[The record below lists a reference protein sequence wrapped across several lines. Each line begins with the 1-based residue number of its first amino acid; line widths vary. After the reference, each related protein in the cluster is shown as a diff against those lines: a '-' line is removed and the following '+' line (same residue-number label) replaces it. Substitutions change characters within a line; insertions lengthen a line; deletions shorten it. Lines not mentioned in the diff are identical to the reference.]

1 VAVLAFCKAEGVAV
15 ETLEA
20 PAVVGATVPRDQVV
34 VLFGATGDLARRK
47 LLPGIFH
54 LFQAGLMP
62 ERFALVGAARGELSG
77 EEFIELAHEAICGSG
92 RRPVSDESWERFAG
106 SLDFASL
113 GDGFDELS
121 ATVERA
127 RQELH
132 EAALLHYLSLPPAAT
147 AGVIEGLG
155 RAGLGDGARVIMEK
169 PFGRDLASAR
179 ELDALVHSV
188 FDEEQVFRIDHYIGR
203 EAVQNLLAMRF
214 ANGMF
219 EPVWNRNHIDHV
231 QIDVPETLSIEMRGG
246 FYEETGAFRD
256 MIVTHLFQVLSFVAM
271 EPPVSL
277 SAKSLMVE
285 REKVFDSMKVL
296 RPGDVVRGQYV
307 GYRDEPGVA
316 PDSDTETFVALRAF
330 VDNWRWEGVPFFLR
344 SGKRLAETHHM
355 LTIAFSEPPRRMFP
369 IDCGHVA
376 EQFGHD
382 HLTFELGEPGSIS
395 ASFLAKV
402 PGPNMQLGEAHMRF
416 SYADSFGGPA
426 QALDAYERLIH
437 DVMLGDRTLFTTSAA
452 IERLWEIADPIVR
465 EPPSVELYE
474 PGSWGPPSAGDLLAP
489 HRWHMP
495 HDHP

>member
-1 VAVLAFCKAEGVAV
+1 MAV
-15 ETLEA
+15 EAPQA
-20 PAVVGATVPRDQVV
+20 PAISAPSIPRDQVV

-62 ERFALVGAARGELSG
+62 ERFALVGAARGELLR
-77 EEFIELAHEAICGSG
+77 EEFVELAHEAICGSG

-106 SLDFASL
+106 SLEFASL
-113 GDGFDELS
+113 GDGFDDLS
-121 ATVERA
+121 ATIERA

-147 AGVIEGLG
+147 AGVIEELG
-155 RAGLGDGARVIMEK
+155 RAGLGADARVIMEK

-179 ELDALVHSV
+179 ELDALVHGV

-330 VDNWRWEGVPFFLR
+330 IDNWRWEGVPFFLR
-344 SGKRLAETHHM
+344 SGKRLAQTHHM

-369 IDCGHVA
+369 IDCSHVA

-426 QALDAYERLIH
+426 HALDAYERLIH

-465 EPPSVELYE
+465 KPPPVELYE
-474 PGSWGPPSAGDLLAP
+474 SGSWGPPSAEDLLSP

>member
-1 VAVLAFCKAEGVAV
+1 MAV
-15 ETLEA
+15 EAPQA
-20 PAVVGATVPRDQVV
+20 PAISAPAIPRDQVV

-62 ERFALVGAARGELSG
+62 ERFALVGAARGELSK
-77 EEFIELAHEAICGSG
+77 EEFVELAHEAICGSG
-92 RRPVSDESWERFAG
+92 RRPVSDESWERFTG
-106 SLDFASL
+106 SLEFASL
-113 GDGFDELS
+113 GDGFDRLS
-121 ATVERA
+121 ETVERA

-147 AGVIEGLG
+147 AGVIEELG
-155 RAGLGDGARVIMEK
+155 RAGLGAGARVIMEK

-179 ELDALVHSV
+179 QLDALVHSV

-296 RPGDVVRGQYV
+296 RPEDVVRGQYV

-344 SGKRLAETHHM
+344 SGKRLAQTHHM

-369 IDCGHVA
+369 LDCSHVA

-402 PGPNMQLGEAHMRF
+402 PGPTMQLGEAHMRF

-426 QALDAYERLIH
+426 HALDAYERLIH

-465 EPPSVELYE
+465 EPPPVELYE
-474 PGSWGPPSAGDLLAP
+474 PGSWGPPSTEDLLAP